1 MSNRMII
8 TILVYLM
15 VQAVMFGAGAV
26 LVLATPLA
34 DFAMRLMPYVVVL
47 SLLISAPISWILAP
61 MLRARYARRQNAEEP
76 GRSAEV

>member
-1 MSNRMII
+1 MMI

-15 VQAVMFGAGAV
+15 VQAVVFGFGAV

-34 DFAMRLMPYVVVL
+34 DFAMRLMPFVIVL
-47 SLLISAPISWILAP
+47 SLIVSAPISWTLAP

-76 GRSAEV
+76 GRSAEI